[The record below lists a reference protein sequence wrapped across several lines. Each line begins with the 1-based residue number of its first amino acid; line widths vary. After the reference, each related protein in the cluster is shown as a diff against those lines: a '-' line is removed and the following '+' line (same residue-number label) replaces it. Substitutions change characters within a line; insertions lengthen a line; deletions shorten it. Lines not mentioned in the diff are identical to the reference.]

1 MRTERHR
8 TVVVGLGRLGSA
20 LAVQLRRA
28 GWPVQVRTRSPSG
41 RRQATR
47 LGLREADEKALAAAE
62 ICLLAV
68 PDSAV
73 AAVARAVAPLLGK
86 STGLV
91 HCAGALTLEVLAPVA
106 AGRPTG
112 SFHPLVNVT
121 GPATPLA
128 GHAVAVATRS
138 RVLAPRLAAL
148 ARAVGL
154 VPVQV
159 PEVGRAAYHAGALL
173 AASGLVAHLDAAVAA
188 WRAAGVSE
196 REALAAL
203 VPLMRSALAGV
214 EERGLL
220 EALTGPVVRGD
231 AEVVQAHLRSL
242 PRDVVPLYRAL
253 ASRVLDRVAHR
264 LSRPTVLRLNALLG
278 PRRST

>member
-20 LAVQLRRA
+20 LGVQLRRA

-106 AGRPTG
+106 GWWRT
-112 SFHPLVNVT
+112 SM
-121 GPATPLA
+121 
-128 GHAVAVATRS
+128 
-138 RVLAPRLAAL
+138 PRWPPGVR
-148 ARAVGL
+148 RAS
-154 VPVQV
+154 P
-159 PEVGRAAYHAGALL
+159 
-173 AASGLVAHLDAAVAA
+173 
-188 WRAAGVSE
+188 SE
-196 REALAAL
+196 R
-203 VPLMRSALAGV
+203 RS
-214 EERGLL
+214 
-220 EALTGPVVRGD
+220 
-231 AEVVQAHLRSL
+231 
-242 PRDVVPLYRAL
+242 PRWCP
-253 ASRVLDRVAHR
+253 
-264 LSRPTVLRLNALLG
+264 
-278 PRRST
+278 